1 MTSLIRLAVFA
12 GAVLA
17 IAPVASA
24 QCVVDP
30 NAVDTA
36 GAPCVGGTAGG
47 SPPLVRG
54 QRPVV
59 RDIKPA
65 QKVAPTRPAVVPA
78 PAKPVP
84 GNLIDPP
91 GLSPAPALKP

>member
-1 MTSLIRLAVFA
+1 MTSLLRLAVFA

-30 NAVDTA
+30 KAVDTA

-59 RDIKPA
+59 QDIKPA
-65 QKVAPTRPAVVPA
+65 QKPAPTRPAPGPQA
-78 PAKPVP
+78 GQP

-91 GLSPAPALKP
+91 SLAPPSALKP